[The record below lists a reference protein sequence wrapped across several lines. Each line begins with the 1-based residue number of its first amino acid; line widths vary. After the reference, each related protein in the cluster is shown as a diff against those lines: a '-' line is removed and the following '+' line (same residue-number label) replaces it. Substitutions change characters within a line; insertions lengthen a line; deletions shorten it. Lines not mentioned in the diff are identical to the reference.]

1 MPRADMKQRSSPNGA
16 LSISC
21 WISVGSLISGTAAA
35 GACAGAVVM
44 SQSVEPGFDI
54 SARTAPGHRSGLTRL
69 GVIAE
74 KAAVATTLQSQKAS
88 HVKLLE
94 YAIRWEGLRAG
105 WFSTTQQWDE
115 VQACHI
121 RQHSLEER
129 LNQARIDAE
138 IVAEERPSS

>member
-1 MPRADMKQRSSPNGA
+1 
-16 LSISC
+16 
-21 WISVGSLISGTAAA
+21 
-35 GACAGAVVM
+35 M
-44 SQSVEPGFDI
+44 SKSVELGFDI
-54 SARTAPGHRSGLTRL
+54 SAGSAPGRRSGLTRL

-115 VQACHI
+115 VKACLS

-129 LNQARIDAE
+129 LHQARIDAE
-138 IVAEERPSS
+138 IVAEERPSARS